1 MQKSESIAALAGALA
16 KAQAVM
22 QGAKKDSE
30 NPFFKSKYADLGSV
44 WDACR
49 DALTKNELA
58 VIQTTE
64 VEDENGSIPVETMLA
79 HSSGEW
85 ISGVLKVRPVKDDPQ
100 GMGSA
105 LTYAR
110 RYALSAMVGVAP
122 EDDDGNAASQPNG
135 ASRANTAKR
144 TTPAAARKAGEANS
158 EPTAEVV
165 ALRDAIK
172 KVMAQLNEAGD
183 TPEWTIDR
191 VNKMARENWNKPAAE
206 LTAPEL
212 TDFAKMFSQRLED
225 IRKAKG
231 KKDTVRDN
239 LIASI
244 KAGADDDERA
254 AYLKE
259 HHAGADLESLNNDEL
274 TAMEK
279 AVGIPF

>member
-64 VEDENGSIPVETMLA
+64 AENENGSIPVETLLA

-85 ISGVLKVRPVKDDPQ
+85 ISGVLLVRPVKDDPQ

-122 EDDDGNAASQPNG
+122 EDDDGNAASQSNG
-135 ASRANTAKR
+135 ATRPAVAKK
-144 TTPAAARKAGEANS
+144 PAGKKADANS

-165 ALRDAIK
+165 ALREAIK

-191 VNKMARENWNKPAAE
+191 VNKMARENWNRPAAE
-206 LTAPEL
+206 LSAPEL

-225 IRKAKG
+225 VRKQASQK
-231 KKDTVRDN
+231 TN
-239 LIASI
+239 AIASI
-244 KAGADDDERA
+244 KAGADAKEIA
-254 AYLKE
+254 EYLKK
-259 HHAGADLESLNNDEL
+259 HHAGAAMESLNFAEL
-274 TAMEK
+274 DVMEK
-279 AVGIPF
+279 AIGVPF